1 MNNETHELAQ
11 RLADFVGV
19 PIAEL
24 GHMTSTQLRLSN
36 EGMDSLLDAIDGAIF
51 GARIRGLID
60 ASQK

>member
-24 GHMTSTQLRLSN
+24 GHMTSTQLRLGV
-36 EGMDSLLDAIDGAIF
+36 EGMQALLDAIEGALL
-51 GARIRGLID
+51 GARHSRN
-60 ASQK
+60 